1 MLPFQ
6 FLVLKQL
13 HTSQQSS
20 KSTTE
25 FKNCF
30 ENKQLGDLLN
40 SMKGFVSRMTRKN
53 ERKVP
58 GWERW
63 RRHRLRRG
71 QWSERKRI
79 RKKETIEIRGE
90 RKIVSLLC
98 VFVSQMNIMH
108 YLSCVFVLCEW
119 IILYNFV
126 PYWANYYPH
135 M

>member
-1 MLPFQ
+1 MQKWPKNICFPSS
-6 FLVLKQL
+6 FYWKNNSTLVNNHPNLRL
-13 HTSQQSS
+13 
-20 KSTTE
+20 
-25 FKNCF
+25 
-30 ENKQLGDLLN
+30 KQLGDLLN
-40 SMKGFVSRMTRKN
+40 SITGFVSRMTRKN